1 MEDAVRD
8 PVDPRVSYSIGSSPS
23 PSPSPGPS
31 PDPEPAPADP
41 SPPPSGPEPTPSP
54 TGPNLPPPWGSDPD
68 VGVTSSFL
76 RDCADACDE
85 ASLTVWKTLDEAK
98 DAAED
103 LARAAHG
110 WGFVQSI
117 DDMHE
122 RWDRLNQEMRD
133 RLNRASDNF
142 RRSADAYDGNEI
154 RTAQSFSDIYR

>member
-1 MEDAVRD
+1 M
-8 PVDPRVSYSIGSSPS
+8 
-23 PSPSPGPS
+23 
-31 PDPEPAPADP
+31 
-41 SPPPSGPEPTPSP
+41 
-54 TGPNLPPPWGSDPD
+54 
-68 VGVTSSFL
+68 
-76 RDCADACDE
+76 
-85 ASLTVWKTLDEAK
+85 DEAK

-110 WGFVQSI
+110 WGLVQSI

-154 RTAQSFSDIYR
+154 RTAQGFSDIYR